1 MKSLTKKSKSKFVKL
16 LIKKA
21 AVLRINLLVF
31 LELEEIVK
39 FGLICKDAYDLIDPN
54 SSVQSS

>member
-39 FGLICKDAYDLIDPN
+39 FGLIC
-54 SSVQSS
+54 